1 MTRVAHLYTPFFHVR
16 GHAMDHLDITVQS
29 PLTSPSNLPVFI
41 LFLRFIKENGPFHA
55 AAETGDLSNERYARG
70 EVDGEKSTLP
80 LAFRDQ
86 KTKSR
91 VVIKFINIIY
101 MHYLYIYIYI
111 D

>member
-1 MTRVAHLYTPFFHVR
+1 MA
-16 GHAMDHLDITVQS
+16 
-29 PLTSPSNLPVFI
+29 
-41 LFLRFIKENGPFHA
+41 LFTLQLKR
-55 AAETGDLSNERYARG
+55 DLSNERYARG

-101 MHYLYIYIYI
+101 MHYLYIYISI